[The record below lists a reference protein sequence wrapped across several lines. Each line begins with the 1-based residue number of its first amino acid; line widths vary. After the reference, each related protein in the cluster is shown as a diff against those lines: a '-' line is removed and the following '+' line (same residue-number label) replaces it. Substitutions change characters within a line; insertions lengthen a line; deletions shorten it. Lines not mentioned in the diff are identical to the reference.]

1 MALSMECK
9 TCIFLFSLLLRPR
22 SAFVPSATNISL
34 DCHNFINILRWDY
47 SDHETLKPN
56 FEVTVKKLEST
67 PKPIRVDYPNL
78 QCDLS
83 AFSSPDNDYSVA
95 VTAVVGLNESLP
107 APPNGL
113 TFSYFHSS
121 PSEQLCSLDLPPV
134 NVTFQP
140 DVGIMIS
147 FSHPAVLYG
156 QRRLNKPK
164 RKAKMSEFNYEVV
177 VTGDQ
182 KYGGKCK
189 MDVCEKVIPAGL
201 QQDCVRID
209 GYWNKTTVL
218 STQDYCARAAPAPA
232 PAYQG
237 LFIGLGVCFVV
248 ALLILGF
255 AFICKRVRAS
265 SQIPYALSFPR
276 SPQSFP
282 ERQDQSH
289 SPLIQDQNLSPVS
302 PGAFYN
308 GDRLTITAV
317 DQNGIGS
324 VQSVIT
330 AAEMEPERPRPA
342 GKPAVPN
349 GSVPLAPRLKP
360 AAEASGMDPARNDPG
375 VAARATG
382 QGDPGVQPQVGD
394 DPGGAAG
401 APGPLPLYADVDEGA
416 LGGEPPDESLND
428 SGYEQRVRVELTPG
442 DTVDA
447 YLG

>member
-1 MALSMECK
+1 MS
-9 TCIFLFSLLLRPR
+9 IFLFSLLLVRPG
-22 SAFVPSATNISL
+22 SAFVPPATNISL
-34 DCHNFINILRWDY
+34 YCHNFINILRWDY
-47 SDHETLKPN
+47 SDHATLKPN
-56 FEVTVKKLEST
+56 FRVTVEGIEST
-67 PKPIRVDYPNL
+67 PTPPRVDYPNL

-83 AFSSPDNDYSVA
+83 AFSSPDNDYRVT

-107 APPNGL
+107 APPNSL
-113 TFSYFHSS
+113 TFSYYRSS
-121 PSEQLCSLDLPPV
+121 PSEQNCALDLPPV

-140 DVGIMIS
+140 DDGIMIS

-164 RKAKMSEFNYEVV
+164 RKAKLSEFYYEVV

-182 KYGGKCK
+182 SQKMYGGYCT
-189 MDVCEKVIPAGL
+189 MDVCAKVIPAGL

-209 GYWNKTTVL
+209 GYWNKIAVR
-218 STQDYCARAAPAPA
+218 STQDYCARAAPAPV
-232 PAYQG
+232 YQG

-248 ALLILGF
+248 ALLILAF

-265 SQIPYALSFPR
+265 SQIPFALSF
-276 SPQSFP
+276 S
-282 ERQDQSH
+282 ERQDHSH
-289 SPLIQDQNLSPVS
+289 SPLIQDQPNLSPVS
-302 PGAFYN
+302 PGAFSN

-317 DQNGIGS
+317 DQNGVGS

-330 AAEMEPERPRPA
+330 AVEMEPARPRPV

-349 GSVPLAPRLKP
+349 GSVPLAPRLEP

-375 VAARATG
+375 VAARDAG
-382 QGDPGVQPQVGD
+382 HGDPGMQPQVGD

-416 LGGEPPDESLND
+416 LGGEPLDESLND

>member
-121 PSEQLCSLDLPPV
+121 PSEQLCSLDLLPV

-156 QRRLNKPK
+156 Q
-164 RKAKMSEFNYEVV
+164 
-177 VTGDQ
+177 
-182 KYGGKCK
+182 
-189 MDVCEKVIPAGL
+189 
-201 QQDCVRID
+201 
-209 GYWNKTTVL
+209 
-218 STQDYCARAAPAPA
+218 
-232 PAYQG
+232 
-237 LFIGLGVCFVV
+237 
-248 ALLILGF
+248 
-255 AFICKRVRAS
+255 
-265 SQIPYALSFPR
+265 
-276 SPQSFP
+276 
-282 ERQDQSH
+282 
-289 SPLIQDQNLSPVS
+289 
-302 PGAFYN
+302 
-308 GDRLTITAV
+308 
-317 DQNGIGS
+317 
-324 VQSVIT
+324 
-330 AAEMEPERPRPA
+330 
-342 GKPAVPN
+342 
-349 GSVPLAPRLKP
+349 
-360 AAEASGMDPARNDPG
+360 
-375 VAARATG
+375 
-382 QGDPGVQPQVGD
+382 
-394 DPGGAAG
+394 
-401 APGPLPLYADVDEGA
+401 
-416 LGGEPPDESLND
+416 
-428 SGYEQRVRVELTPG
+428 
-442 DTVDA
+442 
-447 YLG
+447 

>member
-1 MALSMECK
+1 MCYVKMALSMECK
-9 TCIFLFSLLLRPR
+9 TCIFLFSLLLRPG

-47 SDHETLKPN
+47 SDHATLKPN
-56 FEVTVKKLEST
+56 FEVTVEMLESA
-67 PKPIRVDYPNL
+67 PKLIRVDYPSL

-83 AFSSPDNDYSVA
+83 AFSNPDSDYRVT

-107 APPNGL
+107 APPDGL
-113 TFSYFHSS
+113 TFSYFRSS

-140 DVGIMIS
+140 GVGITIS

-164 RKAKMSEFNYEVV
+164 SKFNYEVA

-182 KYGGKCK
+182 NYSGKCK
-189 MDVCEKVIPAGL
+189 MDVCEKTIPAGL
-201 QQDCVRID
+201 QQDCVRINGD
-209 GYWNKTTVL
+209 WNKITVL
-218 STQDYCARAAPAPA
+218 STQDYCARAGPAPA

-248 ALLILGF
+248 ALLILAF

-265 SQIPYALSFPR
+265 SQTPFALSFP
-276 SPQSFP
+276 
-282 ERQDQSH
+282 EMQDHSH

-302 PGAFYN
+302 PGAFYK

-342 GKPAVPN
+342 GKPAVAN

-375 VAARATG
+375 VAARAAG
-382 QGDPGVQPQVGD
+382 QGDPRMQPQVGD

-401 APGPLPLYADVDEGA
+401 APGPLPLYADVDEGD